1 MRGRDRVECVA
12 SCSFSATPQ
21 AWHFAAQHAPAI
33 DAHWVERTRANPSL
47 FNGVVYILSSVTVS
61 EGRCTGSFLRSDFK
75 SYVYWH
81 DHGYP
86 EAGVRHGFGSG
97 LLRSAEGHVILGRQR
112 AGNLNSGQA
121 YMPGGFIDQHDVCAD
136 GTIDIEASVTRE
148 VAEETGLGPDV
159 LTREAGFLVTLAGA
173 LVSVAVGFRSH
184 LSSREL
190 QARIREHIATE
201 DMPELADAVIVR
213 DADELAAIDVPGYV
227 RATLAWLFRQSSA
240 QTKS

>member
-1 MRGRDRVECVA
+1 MRSRDRVERIA
-12 SCSFSATPQ
+12 SCNFSATPQ
-21 AWHFAAQHAPAI
+21 TWHFAAQHAASI
-33 DAHWVERTRANPSL
+33 DAHWAERTRANPSL
-47 FNGVVYILSSVTVS
+47 FNGVVYILSSVGIS
-61 EGRCTGSFLRSDFK
+61 KGRCTGSFLRSDFK

-121 YMPGGFIDQHDVCAD
+121 YMPGGFIDQHDVSAD
-136 GTIDIEASVTRE
+136 GTIDIEASITRE

-159 LTREAGFLVTLAGA
+159 LTREAGFLVTFTGA
-173 LVSVAVGFRSH
+173 LVSLAVGYRSH
-184 LSSREL
+184 LSSQDMRT
-190 QARIREHIATE
+190 RIRDHIAAQ

-213 DADELAAIDVPGYV
+213 DVDELEGIAMPQYARV
-227 RATLAWLFRQSSA
+227 TLAWLFRQSSA
-240 QTKS
+240 